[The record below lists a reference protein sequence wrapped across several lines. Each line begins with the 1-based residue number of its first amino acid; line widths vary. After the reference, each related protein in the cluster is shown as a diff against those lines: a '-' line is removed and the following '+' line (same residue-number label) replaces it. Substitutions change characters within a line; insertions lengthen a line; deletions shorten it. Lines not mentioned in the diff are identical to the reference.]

1 MNKNMNAGLAG
12 NPHYELLHK
21 EPMDLGS
28 GQINATLALAHEQR
42 TASLVALLVAGF
54 STVKVEGI
62 DYSELADEIKMR
74 IGGRRV

>member
-1 MNKNMNAGLAG
+1 MTVFANPGLEG
-12 NPHYELLHK
+12 NPHFADVTTTDTNVLQ
-21 EPMDLGS
+21 
-28 GQINATLALAHEQR
+28 QISATLTLAYEQR

-74 IGGRRV
+74 IGGQKV